1 MRFDDKKVL
10 ITGASRGIGRA
21 TAIAFAEKGAIVGI
35 NYISNDSA
43 ANETLAMLGN
53 KGHVMLKQDI
63 SSSEGAKKLIDDFVC
78 KFGTI
83 DILVNNAGILIKH
96 EIDKIDYE
104 GWLNSW
110 NEIINTNLIA
120 SANIC
125 FCASQIMIRKG
136 GGRIINVSSR
146 GAFRGEPDM
155 PAYGASKAAL
165 NSLSQSLA
173 KKLAKYKIYV
183 GVVAPGFVETD
194 MGLNNISEAEKIS
207 HINENPF
214 RRMATPEEV
223 AHSILFLASE
233 GAEYNTGAILDINGG
248 SYLRT

>member
-1 MRFDDKKVL
+1 MRFDGKKVL
-10 ITGASRGIGRA
+10 ITGGSRGIGKA
-21 TAIAFAEKGAIVGI
+21 TAIAFAEKGAIIGL

-43 ANETLAMLGN
+43 ANETMSLLGN
-53 KGHVMLKQDI
+53 TGHVLLKQDI
-63 SSSEGAKKLIDDFVC
+63 SSAEGAKKLIEDFVSR
-78 KFGTI
+78 FGTI
-83 DILVNNAGILIKH
+83 DILVNNAGIVIKH

-110 NEIINTNLIA
+110 NEIINTNLLA

-125 FCASQIMIRKG
+125 YLASQIMIRKG

-146 GAFRGEPDM
+146 GAFRGEPEM

-165 NSLSQSLA
+165 NSMSQSLA

-194 MGLNNISEAEKIS
+194 MGLNNISEAEKINL
-207 HINENPF
+207 INENPF
-214 RRMATPEEV
+214 RRMASPDEV

-233 GAEYNTGAILDINGG
+233 GAEYNTGAILDINGA

>member
-1 MRFDDKKVL
+1 MRFEGKKVL
-10 ITGASRGIGRA
+10 ITGASRGIGKA
-21 TAIAFAEKGAIVGI
+21 TAIAFAGEGAIVGL
-35 NYISNDSA
+35 NYISNDTA
-43 ANETLAMLGN
+43 ANDTISLLKN
-53 KGHVMLKQDI
+53 NGHKLFKQDI
-63 SSSEGAKKLIDDFVC
+63 ASPEGAKKLIDDFVNEYG
-78 KFGTI
+78 KI
-83 DILVNNAGILIKH
+83 DILINNAGIVRKH

-104 GWLNSW
+104 EWLNAW
-110 NEIINTNLIA
+110 NSTISTNLFA
-120 SANIC
+120 AANLC
-125 FCASQIMIRKG
+125 FCASQVMIKQG

-173 KKLAKYKIYV
+173 KKLAEYKIFIA
-183 GVVAPGFVETD
+183 VVAPGFVETD
-194 MGLNNISEAEKIS
+194 MGLNNISETEKLNL
-207 HINENPF
+207 INENPF

-233 GAEYNTGAILDINGG
+233 GSEYNTGAILDINGA